1 MKRSGRLHVGD
12 SPGRARDLELT
23 GEGLAR
29 LGGAR
34 GRADLG
40 DRRGADRQ
48 GEGPRPGVTGA
59 VGVGARG
66 FVGSRGERA
75 RRRHNAARGDLDPTR
90 GPGWGR
96 SGDEGDRSGLT
107 RRRQRVG
114 ERRAAGKCRRVCERC
129 GLGDRRGRRR
139 GENRAAHSH
148 LFARTV
154 VRAAGVAG
162 ITGVGRVPLVGAVD
176 RASRRRVTG
185 RCGVRAVPVHRRRF
199 GVDDGVTRVVEGE
212 GYRPRRVVAAQQGGR
227 VLQGCRR
234 RAEVDRG

>member
-1 MKRSGRLHVGD
+1 VVTKVTVPVLPVVVSVSVNDAL
-12 SPGRARDLELT
+12 
-23 GEGLAR
+23 LASVV
-29 LGGAR
+29 
-34 GRADLG
+34 
-40 DRRGADRQ
+40 
-48 GEGPRPGVTGA
+48 EFVNGA
-59 VGVGARG
+59 VWVI
-66 FVGSRGERA
+66 V
-75 RRRHNAARGDLDPTR
+75 
-90 GPGWGR
+90 
-96 SGDEGDRSGLT
+96 
-107 RRRQRVG
+107 V
-114 ERRAAGKCRRVCERC
+114 
-129 GLGDRRGRRR
+129 GRRR

-212 GYRPRRVVAAQQGGR
+212 GYRPRRVVAARQGGR

-234 RAEVDRG
+234 RARLTEVGLGVVVSKGLALLTVTCSLASLLSELPALSVSPE

>member
-1 MKRSGRLHVGD
+1 MKRAGRLHVGD

-40 DRRGADRQ
+40 DRCGADRQ

-75 RRRHNAARGDLDPTR
+75 RRRYNAARGDLDPTR

-96 SGDEGDRSGLT
+96 SGNEGDRSGVT

-114 ERRAAGKCRRVCERC
+114 ERPALGQGRRVRERC
-129 GLGDRRGRRR
+129 GLSDRLRGWRWRGGAGDGVGDAGGPGSGVGARSGHGVGVGACRGGVEGTRPARRGA
-139 GENRAAHSH
+139 RAVAVVTGGDSSAEGSFGAAEDCWHRLAH
-148 LFARTV
+148 
-154 VRAAGVAG
+154 
-162 ITGVGRVPLVGAVD
+162 GVGA
-176 RASRRRVTG
+176 TG
-185 RCGVRAVPVHRRRF
+185 RR
-199 GVDDGVTRVVEGE
+199 
-212 GYRPRRVVAAQQGGR
+212 
-227 VLQGCRR
+227 
-234 RAEVDRG
+234 